1 MLHYQPLN
9 LYFELF
15 LNVSDINSLY
25 SLSKEYNDH
34 FKSLIKKLYNDI
46 NINISILKNEP
57 FYLKCNI
64 YGKAIYWYIN
74 FINKHNFILDN
85 KTNSYYKYF
94 NIGKEHILIKQLP
107 FNKILYSFSNS
118 I

>member
-25 SLSKEYNDH
+25 SLSKEYNYH
-34 FKSLIKKLYNDI
+34 FKSLISKLYKDI
-46 NINISILKNEP
+46 NINISVLKNEP
-57 FYLKCNI
+57 FYVKCNI
-64 YGKAIYWYIN
+64 YGKAIYWYNN
-74 FINKHNFILDN
+74 FINKHNFIFDT
-85 KTNSYYKYF
+85 KTNSYYNYF
-94 NIGKEHILIKQLP
+94 NIGKENYLIKQLP
-107 FNKILYSFSNS
+107 FNKIIYSFSNS